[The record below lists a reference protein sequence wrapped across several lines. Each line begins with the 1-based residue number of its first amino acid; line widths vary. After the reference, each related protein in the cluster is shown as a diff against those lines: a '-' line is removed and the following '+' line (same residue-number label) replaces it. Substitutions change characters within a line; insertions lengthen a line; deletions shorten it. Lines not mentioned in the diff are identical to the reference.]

1 MNGRIRFKITG
12 PVIIGIIVILFFAL
26 FAENFLTGSNAA
38 NIIRQ
43 GSVLA
48 LVAFGQTFAILIA
61 GIDLSVGALMGLGS
75 CTAAILMVKG
85 IAPPVVAVF
94 LAILLVTFCGLISGV
109 VTNYIGLNPFVSTFG
124 MWGMALGVGLII
136 TEERV
141 IFGFPETLRFLHDGE
156 ILGVPVPLL
165 CVVVIWVILHF
176 ILKRTSWGIAVYAIG
191 GNEESAGLS
200 GISVKFQ
207 KTMLYTL
214 SGFLAGLAGIM
225 FLARTNAAQALDTI
239 GFEFD
244 SICAVVLGG
253 TSLAGGK
260 GGVTQTMIGVAI
272 IAIARNGMNMMGV
285 NMYLQLVFVGVILIL
300 AYIADSQKS
309 QISTLRRMFLNR
321 IGIGS
326 EQSQN

>member
-1 MNGRIRFKITG
+1 
-12 PVIIGIIVILFFAL
+12 
-26 FAENFLTGSNAA
+26 
-38 NIIRQ
+38 
-43 GSVLA
+43 
-48 LVAFGQTFAILIA
+48 
-61 GIDLSVGALMGLGS
+61 
-75 CTAAILMVKG
+75 
-85 IAPPVVAVF
+85 
-94 LAILLVTFCGLISGV
+94 
-109 VTNYIGLNPFVSTFG
+109 
-124 MWGMALGVGLII
+124 
-136 TEERV
+136 
-141 IFGFPETLRFLHDGE
+141 
-156 ILGVPVPLL
+156 
-165 CVVVIWVILHF
+165 
-176 ILKRTSWGIAVYAIG
+176 
-191 GNEESAGLS
+191 
-200 GISVKFQ
+200 
-207 KTMLYTL
+207 
-214 SGFLAGLAGIM
+214 M

-321 IGIGS
+321 IGFGS